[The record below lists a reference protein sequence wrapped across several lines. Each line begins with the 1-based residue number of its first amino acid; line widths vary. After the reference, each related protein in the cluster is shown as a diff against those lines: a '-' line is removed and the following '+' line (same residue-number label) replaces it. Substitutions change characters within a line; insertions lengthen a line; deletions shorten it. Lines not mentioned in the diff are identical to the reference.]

1 MAKGLKKIDLANAL
15 GVHASLVSRYTA
27 QGMPTSSVAAAL
39 EWKQANVRP
48 RVKAA
53 SNEQTGLFD
62 YDQARAK
69 REHFA
74 AMQAEAAA
82 RKELGQLCELSEVN
96 AVFAKM
102 GTMIRLTME
111 GWPAMLAPRL
121 AGLPEAQV
129 LAVLADEVERV
140 LHNMSKTAQ
149 AFSDAARYP
158 DEGDT
163 ND

>member
-27 QGMPTSSVAAAL
+27 QGMPTSSVAAAM

-48 RVKAA
+48 RVKVA

-74 AMQAEAAA
+74 AMQAEVAA
-82 RKELGQLCELSEVN
+82 RKEMGQLCEVSEVIK
-96 AVFAKM
+96 AFARA
-102 GTMIRLTME
+102 GSALRTTLE
-111 GWPAMLAPRL
+111 AWPPMLAPRL
-121 AGLPEAQV
+121 VGVSESQALSV
-129 LAVLADEVERV
+129 LAEEVEKV
-140 LHNMSKTAQ
+140 LTSISR
-149 AFSDAARYP
+149 AFSNMGDA
-158 DEGDT
+158 EGSGSHD
-163 ND
+163 

>member
-27 QGMPTSSVAAAL
+27 QGMPTSSVAA
-39 EWKQANVRP
+39 ANVRP

-102 GTMIRLTME
+102 GTTIRLTME

-140 LHNMSKTAQ
+140 LRNMSETARS
-149 AFSDAARYP
+149 FSDAARYP
-158 DEGDT
+158 DEGDA